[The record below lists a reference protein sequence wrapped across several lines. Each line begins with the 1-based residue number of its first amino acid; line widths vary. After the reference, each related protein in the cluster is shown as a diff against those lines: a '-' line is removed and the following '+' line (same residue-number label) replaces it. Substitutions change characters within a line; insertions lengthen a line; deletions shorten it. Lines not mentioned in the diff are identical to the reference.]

1 MSEISKSETNELK
14 TSNNNSIHD
23 KIQMILRQTN
33 YTESEA
39 EEKLTIFKDEPLLV
53 IKDFLGIKDKRL
65 EPIVSVNQ
73 EIYKQLRIKLNAN
86 TNTSMNT
93 QIQK

>member
-1 MSEISKSETNELK
+1 MSKVEVNEGETRSYSKE
-14 TSNNNSIHD
+14 D

-39 EEKLTIFKDEPLLV
+39 EEKLTIFNDDHIQV
-53 IKDFLGIKDKRL
+53 IKDFLGIKDKNVK
-65 EPIVSVNQ
+65 PILSVNQ

-86 TNTSMNT
+86 TNAT
-93 QIQK
+93 IEK

>member
-1 MSEISKSETNELK
+1 MTETSKSEISESEPR
-14 TSNNNSIHD
+14 SNSKED

-39 EEKLTIFKDEPLLV
+39 EEKLIIFKEDPLLV
-53 IKDFLGIKDKRL
+53 IKDFLGIKDKIA

-73 EIYKQLRIKLNAN
+73 EIYKQLRIKLNA
-86 TNTSMNT
+86 T
-93 QIQK
+93 IEK

>member
-1 MSEISKSETNELK
+1 MAETSELK
-14 TSNNNSIHD
+14 PSNNNIHD

-39 EEKLTIFKDEPLLV
+39 EEKLTNFKEDPLLV
-53 IKDFLGIKDKRL
+53 IKDFLGIKDKRV

-86 TNTSMNT
+86 INTSMNT

>member
-1 MSEISKSETNELK
+1 MSKVEVNKLET
-14 TSNNNSIHD
+14 TSNSLHD

-39 EEKLTIFKDEPLLV
+39 EEKLNIFKEDHILV
-53 IKDFLGIKDKRL
+53 IKDFLGIKEKKDK
-65 EPIVSVNQ
+65 PICSVNQ
-73 EIYKQLRIKLNAN
+73 EIYKQLRYKLN
-86 TNTSMNT
+86 TNT

>member
-1 MSEISKSETNELK
+1 MAETNELK
-14 TSNNNSIHD
+14 TTNNSIHD

-33 YTESEA
+33 YTEAEA

-53 IKDFLGIKDKRL
+53 IKDFLGIKDKRV
-65 EPIVSVNQ
+65 EPILSVNQ

>member
-1 MSEISKSETNELK
+1 MSKVEGETRSNSKE
-14 TSNNNSIHD
+14 D

-39 EEKLTIFKDEPLLV
+39 EEKLTIFNDDHIQV
-53 IKDFLGIKDKRL
+53 IKDFLGIKDKNVK
-65 EPIVSVNQ
+65 PILSVNQ

-86 TNTSMNT
+86 TNAT
-93 QIQK
+93 IEK